1 MTTKAL
7 VGAPLGADMDG
18 VYTGTTTN
26 GQNAPAQ
33 LGTVVNGIDGTRYML
48 VQAGASLMASTKA
61 PNAIAIDEDYQAQL
75 MTTALAGAGHGLGF
89 TPAAVI
95 ADNAFFWARIAGSNF
110 NARVAA
116 SSSADTFLRTSA
128 TAGRL
133 GTGST
138 ASAVYFPAVLVTAA
152 SASTSA
158 GNSVREVFMS
168 QMVAVR
174 MGGTGAAATLP

>member
-1 MTTKAL
+1 MAKPL
-7 VGAPLGADMDG
+7 VGAPIGADVDG
-18 VYTGTTTN
+18 VYTGTSTD
-26 GQNAPAQ
+26 GENAPGQ
-33 LGTVVNGIDGTRYML
+33 LGTIVNGVDGTRYVL

-61 PNAIAIDEDYQAQL
+61 PNAVAIDENYQAVL
-75 MTTALAGAGHGLGF
+75 MTTALAAAGHGLGF
-89 TPAAVI
+89 TPQAVI
-95 ADNAFFWARIAGSNF
+95 ANNAFFWARIAGSNF

-116 SSSADTFLRTSA
+116 STAADAFLRTSA
-128 TAGRL
+128 TAGLL
-133 GTGST
+133 GAGST

-174 MGGTGAAATLP
+174 VGGTGAAATLP